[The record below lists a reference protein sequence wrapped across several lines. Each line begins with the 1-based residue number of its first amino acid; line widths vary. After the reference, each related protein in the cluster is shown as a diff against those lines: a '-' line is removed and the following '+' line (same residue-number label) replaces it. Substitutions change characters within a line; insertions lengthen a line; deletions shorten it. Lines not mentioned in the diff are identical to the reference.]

1 MSGLPGELGQVG
13 PMDMIQSHGFGCW
26 SFGFSEPSSTF
37 KRTKAALAFV
47 VIENFA
53 HEGLGI
59 WSVCRVVT
67 SDNSG
72 AVSAPRGVGKTMVGR
87 IEEKQPGQKGSG
99 QEARRKG
106 RAGEGRG
113 CKDGS

>member
-1 MSGLPGELGQVG
+1 
-13 PMDMIQSHGFGCW
+13 MDMIQSHGVGCR

-37 KRTKAALAFV
+37 KRTRAALAFV

-53 HEGLGI
+53 HKGLGI

-72 AVSAPRGVGKTMVGR
+72 AVSAPWGVGKTMVGR

-106 RAGEGRG
+106 RAGERRAARMAQ
-113 CKDGS
+113 